1 MEGIS
6 VVNPL
11 MEIQR
16 KLTKIKNLLAQEA
29 DALEE
34 LSAVELKDMIEIIL
48 NE

>member
-16 KLTKIKNLLAQEA
+16 KLTKIKNLLIQEEDIENA
-29 DALEE
+29 I
-34 LSAVELKDMIEIIL
+34 LSLVEAP
-48 NE
+48 